1 MFLSDSVG
9 GSDAA
14 AADNDGDNNGADAG
28 RELRIFEHAICAWN
42 VLYNIQSHRWKLV
55 LALICQMRNAKQR

>member
-1 MFLSDSVG
+1 VFLSDSVG

-28 RELRIFEHAICAWN
+28 RELRIFEHAICA
-42 VLYNIQSHRWKLV
+42 
-55 LALICQMRNAKQR
+55 